1 MICRLIF
8 TLAVAMWA
16 GPQPVPGA
24 DQQLH
29 DLAIRALELETR
41 ALQWDTYWLNSPP
54 PADYRPGDETEV
66 EFFFPESRDAVG
78 FCSPA
83 FGWCSLLMA
92 VDGELYNRGGW
103 KFDESCGRECRI
115 QRFQEEYLGA
125 PRPLKTA
132 LSIGKADEPR
142 FFDPNNLSLARE
154 AAKTDKV
161 SFDLSLTKSWVLL
174 LLLEMLVSRSDGP
187 PKNYAGL
194 RKVVADYTQSDL
206 GGRCGDTA
214 QASIPR
220 YVDEDR
226 KIYVRYQ
233 FGGGCK
239 NRVALFSY
247 TFGDW
252 SRLLDINDP
261 NDARDAIKRIDEILM
276 ERITVTASARAIPD

>member
-24 DQQLH
+24 DQPLH

-41 ALQWDTYWLNSPP
+41 ALQWDTYWLNSRP

-103 KFDESCGRECRI
+103 KFDEACGRECRI

-174 LLLEMLVSRSDGP
+174 PLLETPASRSDGP

-194 RKVVADYTQSDL
+194 RKVVADYAHWGMHLTPEAPRSSIRALEDYSRTL
-206 GGRCGDTA
+206 GSFKSASPSGFKVNRCRPPAGRNE
-214 QASIPR
+214 R
-220 YVDEDR
+220 
-226 KIYVRYQ
+226 
-233 FGGGCK
+233 
-239 NRVALFSY
+239 
-247 TFGDW
+247 
-252 SRLLDINDP
+252 RL
-261 NDARDAIKRIDEILM
+261 
-276 ERITVTASARAIPD
+276 